1 MVAEGALLLAAGAF
15 LALAVAWSG
24 WALARLVLPEG
35 TGLERTAAALVLGAA
50 TLDLLLHG
58 LLAVGLFRTLPAF
71 AALALLSFVLW
82 GVRRRLGARPL
93 GELESDVRAL
103 AGSIGGMSA
112 YLLAAVLFLGA
123 VRVARGLVLPPL
135 AWDALV
141 YHLFKAGRWVALGTH
156 HVEDAPGAW
165 GFYEWFP
172 AAGSVPSAWAFLAAR
187 DGALLALAGGAVW
200 TSCAFAA
207 GFLARR
213 LGASREGAVA
223 AACVTA
229 TMPAVAGSI
238 TAAYADTALL
248 ALFLLGAAFLVA
260 ATARASLLAGAAW
273 GLAGAVKVS
282 LLPAFPL
289 GLLVLTIAGRPRG
302 RSLLAFAGG
311 ALPFLGIEYARA
323 WLEKGSPFWP
333 FPVGLLGRTLVAG
346 DDELAKQFAGFYAED
361 VIARISR
368 FEFLEWLFLWK
379 RLPGSDFAGFGPLS
393 ALLAALGLLALG
405 AAFRKGRAGFVAAFG
420 AAGAVVLAA
429 LAPENVAQRTVWVG
443 VLARHLAPAFVLLV
457 AAAAT
462 YRFSTLRW
470 VWLAAIGS
478 AFFFAWPR
486 GWGESDVAALAAL
499 VLPGTFGIVLGLVAA
514 WLAFRGT
521 RSGTAALAAGG
532 LALAIPVAMVL
543 PGIRAE
549 TRFAAWNESLAADPL
564 YDLHFLDPSAMSAW
578 PAWKRLDEGG
588 HRIAVTAGYAVEGQA
603 WYLYPLL
610 GSSLGNRVFYVPPT
624 ADGEVPDTRDVEGT
638 RARLDRERFLA
649 RLEAEEVDFVMAL
662 RPPSLERELWIATDP
677 ATFPVEIENR
687 LAGWALHR
695 FVPAGRAR

>member
-1 MVAEGALLLAAGAF
+1 MLAEGVLLLAAGAF
-15 LALAVAWSG
+15 LASAVAWSG

-35 TGLERTAAALVLGAA
+35 RVLERGAAALVAGAA
-50 TLDLLLHG
+50 ALYLLLHG
-58 LLAVGLFRTLPAF
+58 LLAAGIFCTVPAF
-71 AALALLSFVLW
+71 AALAAISVALW
-82 GVRRRLGARPL
+82 GALRRRGVRPAA
-93 GELESDVRAL
+93 EIESDLRAL
-103 AGSIGGMSA
+103 AGSIGGMSP
-112 YLLAAVLFLGA
+112 YLLAAALLLGV

-141 YHLFKAGRWVALGTH
+141 YHLFKAGRWVALGAH

-187 DGALLALAGGAVW
+187 DGALLAVAGGAVW
-200 TSCAFAA
+200 IAAAFAA

-213 LGASREGAVA
+213 LGASRDAAVA

-229 TMPAVAGSI
+229 TMPAVAGAI

-260 ATARASLLAGAAW
+260 PTPRASLFAGAAW

-289 GLLVLTIAGRPRG
+289 GLLGLAVAGRPRG
-302 RSLLAFAGG
+302 RSLLAFAAGG
-311 ALPFLGIEYARA
+311 LPFLAIESARA
-323 WLEKGSPFWP
+323 WVVKGSPFWP
-333 FPVGLLGRTLVAG
+333 FPVSFLARTLVPG
-346 DDELAKQFAGFYAED
+346 DDELAKQFAGVYAQD
-361 VIARISR
+361 VIARIGR

-393 ALLAALGLLALG
+393 AVVAVLGLLALG
-405 AAFRKGRAGFVAAFG
+405 AAFRKGGAGFAAALC

-429 LAPENVAQRTVWVG
+429 LSPENVAQRTVWVG

-462 YRFSTLRW
+462 LRVEAVRW

-478 AFFFAWPR
+478 AWLFAWPR
-486 GWGESDVAALAAL
+486 GWGETDAAALAAL
-499 VLPGTFGIVLGLVAA
+499 LLPAAFGIVLALLAG
-514 WLAFRGT
+514 WLAFHGT
-521 RSGTAALAAGG
+521 KAIAAALAAGA

-549 TRFAAWNESLAADPL
+549 TRFAAWNETLHPDPL

-578 PAWKRLDEGG
+578 PAWKRLDGGG
-588 HRIAVTAGYAVEGQA
+588 HRIAVTAGYAIEGQA

-610 GSSLGNRVFYVPPT
+610 GSSLGNRVFHVPPT
-624 ADGEVPDTRDVEGT
+624 ADGTEG
-638 RARLDRERFLA
+638 RMDRERFLA
-649 RLEAEEVDFVMAL
+649 RLVEEEVDFVMAL
-662 RPPSLERELWIATDP
+662 WPPSLERELWMATDP
-677 ATFPVEIENR
+677 TTFPVEIENR
-687 LAGWALHR
+687 EAGWALHR
-695 FVPAGRAR
+695 FVPDGSAR